1 MKSEVQAREIR
12 QNLFI
17 FTNRCGHLTI
27 SVLTCCPC
35 AVKRVMVLPQSWITT
50 KLTIG
55 NFDCHCKPQLLQMK
69 QEREAGFD
77 QILYSIAF
85 STCREEKKEPQK
97 EKAKSLSRKEQPF
110 EEPSFTPHIQ
120 NEPQFIHSKIK

>member
-69 QEREAGFD
+69 QEREADTIFHCLLHMPRRKKG
-77 QILYSIAF
+77 
-85 STCREEKKEPQK
+85 TPKRESQKPFKEG
-97 EKAKSLSRKEQPF
+97 AA
-110 EEPSFTPHIQ
+110 I
-120 NEPQFIHSKIK
+120 